1 MGLLKTLRRE
11 EILEVLS
18 EGFCRQ
24 CHPLLEDRIRRIHN
38 SKKAVFYFPSFII
51 IIIFFPLFDS
61 FSSSFSLFLEQRFSR
76 FFLFTVVCLPIIV
89 VFLELGLVCF
99 LNSKS

>member
-1 MGLLKTLRRE
+1 MTGELTEKSSDSGAGEGCMGLLKTLRRE

-38 SKKAVFYFPSFII
+38 SKKTIFFLS
-51 IIIFFPLFDS
+51 FFPLFDS
-61 FSSSFSLFLEQRFSR
+61 FSFSFGLF
-76 FFLFTVVCLPIIV
+76 
-89 VFLELGLVCF
+89 
-99 LNSKS
+99 